1 MNLSTLIKLCLGIII
16 WLFVITISLELVTMP
31 NTLYNILGFFLVIL
45 ISYTMIETRILTK
58 FTIKKHEKHI

>member
-31 NTLYNILGFFLVIL
+31 NTLCNILGFFLVIL
-45 ISYTMIETRILTK
+45 IAYLMIETRILTK
-58 FTIKKHEKHI
+58 ITIKKT